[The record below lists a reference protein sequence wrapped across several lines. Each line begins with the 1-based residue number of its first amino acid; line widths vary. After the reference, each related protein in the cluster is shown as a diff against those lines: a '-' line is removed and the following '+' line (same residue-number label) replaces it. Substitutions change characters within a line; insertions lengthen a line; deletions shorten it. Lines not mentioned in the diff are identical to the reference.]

1 MTDDEENHILMEGVP
16 IIAAAQVFR
25 SGPVHIGMARAVRL
39 LLKCEKIGSPGGGE
53 SVVVRPV
60 FYDER
65 GKEYLDADTTYGTF
79 SVVGSA
85 LPTNISK
92 VVPFPVPEMGIMVTG
107 AGSLAVG
114 TEIVVSARYVSN
126 KYSFMGR

>member
-1 MTDDEENHILMEGVP
+1 MNGDDENHILMDE
-16 IIAAAQVFR
+16 IRIFAASQVYR
-25 SGPVHIGMARAVRL
+25 SGPVHIGMARTVRL
-39 LLKCEKIGSPGGGE
+39 LLKVDKIGSPGAGE

-65 GKEYLDADTTYGTF
+65 SREYLDADTTYGTF
-79 SVVGSA
+79 SVTGSA
-85 LPTNISK
+85 APTSISK

-107 AGSLAVG
+107 AGSLAAG

-126 KYSFMGR
+126 KYSIMGQ